1 MGRYRKAKRVGKFK
15 ITKMKKYLFVI
26 SIFTALIATSSLFAQ
41 VKNDTVRNET
51 ILKMTKAKLGDKI
64 ILSKISSSPNKF
76 DISTDAL
83 IKLKENNVSD
93 TVVNL
98 MVYKQSLIES
108 YSDKNSSANS
118 DGSNYTFKNSGIYFK
133 KNNKYTTLDPTLVTS
148 SSAQMGLVSSTNM
161 AQIEGGEANYQ
172 FTETPEFYFNFSP
185 EKKDLNKSN
194 ANNTDNYMDVILN
207 SGTAVSPNE
216 FKLVKLKVGK
226 GKREYQSGK
235 TGGVYGGK
243 TDYSIG
249 DKYIVTFKYEKISDN
264 TYKIILPN
272 GLAPGEYCFVY
283 LSNNA
288 NNNPYFVALGQNKN
302 KVFDFGIK

>member
-1 MGRYRKAKRVGKFK
+1 
-15 ITKMKKYLFVI
+15 MKKYLFVV
-26 SIFTALIATSSLFAQ
+26 SIFAMLIATSSLFAQ

-51 ILKMTKAKLGDKI
+51 IIKMTKAKLGDKI

-93 TVVNL
+93 TVVNI

-118 DGSNYTFKNSGIYFK
+118 DGSNYTFQNSGIYFK
-133 KNNKYTTLDPTLVTS
+133 KNDKYISLDPTLVTS
-148 SSAQMGLVSSTNM
+148 STAAIGVVASTNM

-185 EKKDLNKSN
+185 AKKDLNKSN
-194 ANNTDNYMDVILN
+194 NPNSDNYMDAIFN

-216 FKLVKLKVGK
+216 FKLLKLKVSR
-226 GKREYQSGK
+226 GKREYQSGR
-235 TGGVYGGK
+235 TAGVYGGGK
-243 TDYSIG
+243 SDYSIG

-264 TYKIILPN
+264 TYKIILPA
-272 GLAPGEYCFVY
+272 GLTPGEYCFVY

-288 NNNPYFVALGQNKN
+288 SSNPYLVALGKNTN
-302 KVFDFGIK
+302 KVFDFGVK

>member
-1 MGRYRKAKRVGKFK
+1 M
-15 ITKMKKYLFVI
+15 KMKKYLFVV
-26 SIFTALIATSSLFAQ
+26 SIVAMLIATSSLFAQ

-51 ILKMTKAKLGDKI
+51 IIKLTKAKLGDKI

-93 TVVNL
+93 TVVNI

-133 KNNKYTTLDPTLVTS
+133 KNDKYISLDPTLVTS
-148 SSAQMGLVSSTNM
+148 STAAMGVVAATNM

-185 EKKDLNKSN
+185 AKKDLNKSN
-194 ANNTDNYMDVILN
+194 NPNSDNYMDAIFN

-216 FKLVKLKVGK
+216 FKLLKLKVSK

-264 TYKIILPN
+264 TYKIILPI

-288 NNNPYFVALGQNKN
+288 NNNPYLVALGKNTN
-302 KVFDFGIK
+302 KVFDFGVK